1 VATSTSLMK
10 SGLTAAF
17 VLARVFAAD
26 AAGGCLCPGAVAVP
40 GPKSRGHIKG
50 HAAGIGPR
58 RGPKSHVVAACL
70 NAGERMSIELGIA
83 SKYPPR
89 PMIAL

>member
-1 VATSTSLMK
+1 MK

-26 AAGGCLCPGAVAVP
+26 AAGVGAFVPGAVAVP

-58 RGPKSHVVAACL
+58 RGPKSHVVAARL